1 MTRKFFQLLFILTY
15 LSSSAFAQFVS
26 FEEEIPNNFKSSD
39 KQELA
44 LSSSYYKEGS
54 KSLEWKFSPNSILD
68 IPSESVFTLEGDNG
82 ITLWIYNE
90 KPQQDSLRFEF
101 YSPNGHVSHH
111 FGFRLYAAG
120 WRACWI
126 SFKHM
131 QGDKQ
136 DKKIAGY
143 RIIAPNRTGRVF
155 IDRLT
160 FPVKK
165 INDRTTPDLQM
176 PTNNSL
182 TYRDLWHWC
191 RVWQWEQYQYDLP
204 LSESLTTD
212 EKQELATIEARLTA
226 ILDTPKAPKKGISK
240 AYSTFKAANIRP
252 SSNGFTGAPV
262 VAPDELNR
270 RKGELSWNDLEDMLS
285 GFAYDAYYNHSAQS
299 AKNYFL
305 VWDYA
310 INQGF
315 AFGSGMGT
323 NHHYGYQVRK
333 IYTTAW
339 LMRDAI
345 WKAPNRDNILSALI
359 FWSALQETRIPFQYG
374 RDELLD
380 SWHTLLMAKTVS
392 ALLFVDERERA
403 RALAGLSR
411 WLSGSLQYS
420 PGTIGGIKVDGTT
433 FHHGGFYP
441 AYTTGVLAI
450 VGQFIALTSHTRYVP
465 TMEAR
470 QVLKSAFISMRNY
483 CNIYEW
489 GIGISGRHPFGGSM
503 KENDVAAF
511 AYLALAGD
519 LSGESNTFDH
529 HLAADYMRLCNND
542 TPEAIYFRKEGITPA
557 KAPQGF
563 FVYNY
568 GSAGIFRRNDWMV
581 TLKGYTTDV
590 WGSEI
595 YRKDNRYGRYQSYG
609 SVQIMG
615 YPSRKAS
622 GFDENGWDWN
632 RLPGTTTIHLPF
644 DLLDSP
650 LPGTTMAHSKENFSG
665 SSSLEGKNG
674 MFAMKLMERNL
685 KNFTPDFVA
694 RKSVFCFNN
703 RMICL
708 GTGISNSNASFPTE
722 TTLFQSTFQKG
733 KSDIYVDGKL
743 KDVPFHQELNDGKR
757 HCIQDG
763 YNNYYLVN
771 GDNVQIQI
779 ARQDSHHEKKRAK
792 TQGTFAS
799 AYINHGAAP
808 QNAGYEYMVLI
819 QPSPKELDAARRK
832 APYQILHK
840 DSIAHVVID
849 KQTGITAYAAF
860 ETYLPQKDELFLSI
874 PAETMVMQK
883 QSGSNLL
890 LSVCDPNL
898 NISEKA
904 FTTKEPS
911 RPIEKKL
918 ILKGQWKCKTLQEDV
933 TVEVGQTET
942 VLTVTC
948 RHGQPIEFILLNK

>member
-26 FEEEIPNNFKSSD
+26 FEEEIPCNFKSSD

-212 EKQELATIEARLTA
+212 EKQELATVEARLTA

-441 AYTTGVLAI
+441 AYTTGALAM

-743 KDVPFHQELNDGKR
+743 KNVPFHQELNDGKR

-779 ARQDSHHEKKRAK
+779 ARQDSHHEKTRAK